1 MSISLTTINQIS
13 ITRLLVISLVSDLP
27 IHDSYSHPKFN
38 SMLVISP
45 LNSQISIGGF
55 GCF

>member
-1 MSISLTTINQIS
+1 MSISLTTTNQIN

-27 IHDSYSHPKFN
+27 IRDGYSHPIFN
-38 SMLVISP
+38 SMLVVSHF
-45 LNSQISIGGF
+45 NSQISIGGF